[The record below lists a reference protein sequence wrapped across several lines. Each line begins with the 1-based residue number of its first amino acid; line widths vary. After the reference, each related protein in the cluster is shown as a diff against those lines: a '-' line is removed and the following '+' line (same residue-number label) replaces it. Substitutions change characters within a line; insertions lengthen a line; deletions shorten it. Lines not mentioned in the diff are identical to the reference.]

1 VDLFLATHSVD
12 INPVGENGETLTLWT
27 IRNGLM
33 WTFNSLLSEIN
44 VDYFD
49 TDKVHWA
56 DKLVLWASK
65 KRGITFVKLLLYIG
79 RADGSFKISSGRKV
93 ILFVAGDGQ
102 KALVKLLLESRWSDE
117 LSRGEAS

>member
-1 VDLFLATHSVD
+1 
-12 INPVGENGETLTLWT
+12 
-27 IRNGLM
+27 M

-117 LSRGEAS
+117 LSRGEVS